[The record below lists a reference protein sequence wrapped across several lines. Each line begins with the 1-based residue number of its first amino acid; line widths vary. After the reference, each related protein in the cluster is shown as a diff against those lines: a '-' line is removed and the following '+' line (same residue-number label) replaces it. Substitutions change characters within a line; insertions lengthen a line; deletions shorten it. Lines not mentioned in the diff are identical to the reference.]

1 MLRYLEISWLMI
13 RNSLIREMS
22 FKGNFLLWITVD
34 LLWFVGQLV
43 FIAAASLVILG
54 LRRLRTRLPFDM
66 PAVARLAP
74 AYAIGGLS
82 AYGRV
87 ARLAGLF

>member
-1 MLRYLEISWLMI
+1 MGAMACSSSGVGGLDMPVQDVRAQSRVSKVEI
-13 RNSLIREMS
+13 
-22 FKGNFLLWITVD
+22 
-34 LLWFVGQLV
+34 GQLV

-54 LRRLRTRLPFDM
+54 LRRLHTHLPFDM